1 MRAPAIRPRRLALA
15 CALIS
20 AATLGTVTASAA
32 TASDTSSA
40 RTSTTDA
47 SPLKAWATGG
57 SGVSRGGEAP
67 GRAKPPEGVGIAIA
81 YRPTANAPGDVNT
94 ANDRF
99 AACMREEGQKRYPD
113 FHASK
118 DEDGAV
124 RLSVKA
130 AGKNFDPTS
139 DAYQDA
145 LDSCAPILEKAGV
158 TFPDPAD
165 LPPLPENPG
174 KNEGPSLHKQKLPG
188 TPGKPGLPPTA
199 GTSTTGRLTD

>member
-32 TASDTSSA
+32 SASDASSA

-47 SPLKAWATGG
+47 APLNAWTTGG
-57 SGVSRGGEAP
+57 SGVSRGGPASE
-67 GRAKPPEGVGIAIA
+67 GAKPPEGAGLAVA
-81 YRPTANAPGDVNT
+81 YRPTANAPDDVNT

-99 AACMREEGQKRYPD
+99 AACMREEGQKHYPD

-118 DEDGAV
+118 DDAGHI
-124 RLSVKA
+124 RLNVKVT
-130 AGKNFDPTS
+130 GKDFDPTS

-145 LDSCAPILEKAGV
+145 LDSCAPILAKAGI

-165 LPPLPENPG
+165 LPPLPEKPG
-174 KNEGPSLHKQKLPG
+174 KHEAPSLHKQKLPG
-188 TPGKPGLPPTA
+188 TPGKPDLSSTA
-199 GTSTTGRLTD
+199 GTSTSTKNA